1 MAVRLLQYTTRRK
14 SSRKA
19 SACAAYTV
27 NAVAVGNADGEAAE
41 KKVVLVGT
49 YRAGQLER
57 WPGYYNYPLNA
68 GDTVDAGAA
77 KRVDEIW
84 LFNGAKDG
92 RYFAAEFVGTCTR
105 AELVRDWGIK
115 SRCVFTLE
123 GRLVA

>member
-1 MAVRLLQYTTRRK
+1 MSFK
-14 SSRKA
+14 EKA
-19 SACAAYTV
+19 
-27 NAVAVGNADGEAAE
+27 G

-68 GDTVDAGAA
+68 DDAVDAEAA
-77 KRVDEIW
+77 KKVDEIW

-105 AELVRDWGIK
+105 DELVRDWGIK
-115 SRCVFTLE
+115 SRCVFTSE
-123 GRLVA
+123 GSLVA

>member
-19 SACAAYTV
+19 SACAAHTV

-68 GDTVDAGAA
+68 DDTVDAGAA

-84 LFNGAKDG
+84 LFNGA
-92 RYFAAEFVGTCTR
+92 AEEEIPGSFICRKRIANFGSGPCPNR
-105 AELVRDWGIK
+105 MAGGE
-115 SRCVFTLE
+115 
-123 GRLVA
+123 